1 MMNSDT
7 RAGVLVT
14 LAFLAT
20 LIAGVGLGVAADRR
34 WLHPRPFGPGRGG
47 PPPGMFGPGP
57 QSAER
62 EERFRGRMLDRMRKE
77 LDLTEEQARRVD
89 SLLHAQGEE
98 LRALREEMRP
108 RMEAFFERTRHALD
122 SVLTPEQR
130 DKLSRMRPPGPPPGG
145 PGGPGGP
152 EGPPGGPPPP

>member
-1 MMNSDT
+1 
-7 RAGVLVT
+7 
-14 LAFLAT
+14 
-20 LIAGVGLGVAADRR
+20 
-34 WLHPRPFGPGRGG
+34 
-47 PPPGMFGPGP
+47 MFGPGP